1 MHCEKEDLPSLPM
14 WKENLSGQC
23 LFGFMKEVDG
33 LFSEKMAGAQGKDGI
48 EVPLL
53 LYQGCNYLDILTI

>member
-1 MHCEKEDLPSLPM
+1 MPCEKEDLPSLPM

-33 LFSEKMAGAQGKDGI
+33 LLCEKMAGAQ
-48 EVPLL
+48 
-53 LYQGCNYLDILTI
+53 